1 MTSCK
6 LCLYA
11 TPQWQHARNDKK
23 LVQIHVMY
31 VYLQLFV
38 RRYLIIVASAT
49 SRVHPHVLGVFNAR
63 CCCSVRFGPDA
74 ICQSRSRRSSRRLE
88 QTGLEESNLDS
99 HESPLRRSQCIAL
112 KMHLCPYRATLVVSV
127 RGHIDPD
134 LNLQTSATW
143 LILPVVICLS
153 QRLSHAC
160 LSINAFI
167 L

>member
-1 MTSCK
+1 MPSVSMSHAIQHTNNTRQSIF
-6 LCLYA
+6 A
-11 TPQWQHARNDKK
+11 TVRRV
-23 LVQIHVMY
+23 LVEHVQSEWMS
-31 VYLQLFV
+31 LLALIAITKHV
-38 RRYLIIVASAT
+38 RRYSIIVASAT

-88 QTGLEESNLDS
+88 QKGLEESNLDS

-134 LNLQTSATW
+134 LNL
-143 LILPVVICLS
+143 
-153 QRLSHAC
+153 
-160 LSINAFI
+160 
-167 L
+167 